1 MAHSSGPGWFLKIP
15 PPIWML
21 AMLIGVF
28 MLDSAIG
35 PSPAVLQSFWLA
47 LALAIAG
54 VVLDIWA
61 FVVFRSAGTE
71 IIPTSASNKTLVVLG
86 PYRFTRNPM
95 YLGLILLSFAIALA
109 IGRLLYFA
117 VPVLMVL
124 LCNGLFIP
132 FEEAKMQRQFNNQY
146 TDYIARVRRWI

>member
-1 MAHSSGPGWFLKIP
+1 
-15 PPIWML
+15 
-21 AMLIGVF
+21 
-28 MLDSAIG
+28 
-35 PSPAVLQSFWLA
+35 
-47 LALAIAG
+47 
-54 VVLDIWA
+54 
-61 FVVFRSAGTE
+61 
-71 IIPTSASNKTLVVLG
+71 
-86 PYRFTRNPM
+86 M